1 MQEALQIEPMVAP
14 LVPESNR
21 IEGVLKP
28 VGYRILV
35 HILPKEETAKRFK
48 ESGLVMPEETHD
60 RELMAQTWAEVLDM
74 GDDAYRD
81 DMKFP
86 TGPWCKRGDR
96 IFMRPYSGTRFVV
109 RGELYALINDDTVQG
124 VVTGDPGEI
133 ERP

>member
-1 MQEALQIEPMVAP
+1 MEEALQIEPIVVHP
-14 LVPESNR
+14 IPEPDK
-21 IEGVLKP
+21 IEGVLKA

-35 HILPKEETAKRFK
+35 HILPLEETAQRFK
-48 ESGLVMPEETHD
+48 DSKLVMPPETHD
-60 RELMAQTWAEVLDM
+60 RELMAQTWGEVLDM
-74 GDDAYRD
+74 GTDAYRD
-81 DMKFP
+81 KTKFP
-86 TGPWCKRGDR
+86 TGPWCKKGDR